1 MDIIELQIHTEED
14 GIGYHLE
21 WETFKIDNVIDS
33 TLADM
38 LAEAKSLL
46 DEINRYMNE
55 KIEEIKKLNDDKCD
69 CDGF

>member
-1 MDIIELQIHTEED
+1 MDIIELQIHIEED
-14 GIGYHLE
+14 GIGFNLE
-21 WETFKIDNVIDS
+21 RETFKIDDLIDS

-55 KIEEIKKLNDDKCD
+55 KIEEIKELNDDNCD